1 MMKKILF
8 GLLICGIAPVL
19 VSSCKKEKKLDC
31 NSAAKK
37 VVDAAQAYGTNI
49 NSANCKAY
57 KAALQEYLET
67 DCVTGLSAE
76 EKAAYQSSLT
86 GLTCD

>member
-1 MMKKILF
+1 MKKIFFVLLAF
-8 GLLICGIAPVL
+8 GIFPLLI
-19 VSSCKKEKKLDC
+19 SSCKKEKKLDC
-31 NSAAKK
+31 TSAAKK
-37 VVDAAQAYGTNI
+37 VVEAAQAYGAND

-57 KAALQEYLET
+57 KAAIQEYLET

-76 EKAAYQSSLT
+76 EKAAYQSSLS

>member
-1 MMKKILF
+1 MKKIFFVLLAF
-8 GLLICGIAPVL
+8 GTFPLLI
-19 VSSCKKEKKLDC
+19 SSCKKEKKLDC

-37 VVDAAQAYGTNI
+37 VVDAAQAYGANV

-67 DCVTGLSAE
+67 DCVSGLSAE
-76 EKAAYQSSLT
+76 EKAAYQSSLSA
-86 GLTCD
+86 LTCD

>member
-1 MMKKILF
+1 MKKILF
-8 GLLICGIAPVL
+8 GLLICGMAPVL
-19 VSSCKKEKKLDC
+19 VSSCKKEKKVDC
-31 NSAAKK
+31 TSAAKR
-37 VVDAAQAYGTNI
+37 VADAVQTYAANI

-76 EKAAYQSSLT
+76 EKAAYQSALS